1 MYASLAESTDATIE
15 QARERVALDRVYQDL
30 ISAAELQFPDTF
42 GGYEI
47 RKTGAT
53 ALRLDFTED
62 HEGALAALME
72 EHPEAPRLTSSLVD
86 HSVDQLQGLYSRAR
100 SRNGALIDRQR
111 GEEFSSL
118 FLDVENNRVVL
129 GVDTA
134 EGDAVDR
141 PPAGDSQAA
150 SLRIPQ
156 ELESL
161 PHPLNEPLEGQPEWA
176 GLEIIAETVSAVPT
190 ACVNRDDCNSLRGG
204 TRIRDNDDGSNCT
217 IGYTAYDKVTNV
229 PFVVTAAHC
238 GRGYHSYSQGDV
250 SSYNIGR
257 ADYALDGLNG
267 PLPEEPSTLSGYD
280 VVRIPETGPNVG
292 IRPFLYYSRQSPGY
306 PIYGIG
312 TEDLHRAGVS
322 RCFSGRTTHG
332 PEGAA
337 QCGTSGQGPAVET
350 YVQDGQKWAMDGTYR
365 FDDVCV
371 LDGDSGGPVFNGPY
385 LDGTLWGN
393 TGGGFFT
400 TCTFTNG
407 LAYHLVETTAELL
420 GLRPFRAEYPC
431 SNRPPVTC

>member
-1 MYASLAESTDATIE
+1 MPYRRYTVVVMVFFKAVSLQPSWADSVTNTSTSEASSPLTAPAWTDEMYASLAESTDATIE

-100 SRNGALIDRQR
+100 SRNGALIDRRR

-129 GVDTA
+129 GVDAA

-238 GRGYHSYSQGDV
+238 GRGYHSYSQETFPPTI
-250 SSYNIGR
+250 S
-257 ADYALDGLNG
+257 AAL
-267 PLPEEPSTLSGYD
+267 
-280 VVRIPETGPNVG
+280 
-292 IRPFLYYSRQSPGY
+292 
-306 PIYGIG
+306 
-312 TEDLHRAGVS
+312 
-322 RCFSGRTTHG
+322 TT
-332 PEGAA
+332 P
-337 QCGTSGQGPAVET
+337 
-350 YVQDGQKWAMDGTYR
+350 W
-365 FDDVCV
+365 
-371 LDGDSGGPVFNGPY
+371 
-385 LDGTLWGN
+385 
-393 TGGGFFT
+393 
-400 TCTFTNG
+400 
-407 LAYHLVETTAELL
+407 TA
-420 GLRPFRAEYPC
+420 
-431 SNRPPVTC
+431 